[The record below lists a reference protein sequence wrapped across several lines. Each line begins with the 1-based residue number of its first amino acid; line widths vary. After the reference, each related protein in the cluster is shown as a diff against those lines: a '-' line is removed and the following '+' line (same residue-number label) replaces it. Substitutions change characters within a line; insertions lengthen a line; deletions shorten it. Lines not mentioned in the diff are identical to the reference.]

1 MNKVIVMSGK
11 RKRAIARA
19 TIRPGKGSV
28 KVNSVPL
35 DFVMPRISRM
45 KIEEPL
51 MIAGEAANEMSIDI
65 DVRGGGI
72 NSQAEAARL
81 AVAKGIIAY
90 TKDAKL
96 KKEFITYDRNLLVAD
111 VRRKESA
118 KPNRHSQ
125 ARSKT
130 QKSYR

>member
-28 KVNSVPL
+28 KVNSVPI
-35 DFVMPRISRM
+35 DFVMPKISRM
-45 KIEEPL
+45 KIEEPI
-51 MIAGEAANEMSIDI
+51 MIAGEAVNGMSIDI
-65 DVRGGGI
+65 DVKGGGI

-81 AVAKGIIAY
+81 AVAKGIVAY
-90 TKDAKL
+90 TKDSKL